1 MSGISNLFFKRL
13 LSRLS
18 SEEKMEISR
27 WESQSESHRDL
38 SRRLSDPGVIDH
50 ELRMRSIIDTERAE
64 SDMRRRIKDIDRNR
78 RRVRRLAAAITG
90 VAVAAVVAIVM
101 LQSTT

>member
-64 SDMRRRIKDIDRNR
+64 SDRPNTRSESAQ
-78 RRVRRLAAAITG
+78 RVLERFAGL
-90 VAVAAVVAIVM
+90 
-101 LQSTT
+101 